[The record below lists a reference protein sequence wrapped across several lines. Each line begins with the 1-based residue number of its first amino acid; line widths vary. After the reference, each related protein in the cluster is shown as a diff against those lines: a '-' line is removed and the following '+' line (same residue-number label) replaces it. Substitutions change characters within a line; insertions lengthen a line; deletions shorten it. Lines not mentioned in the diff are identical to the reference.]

1 MTPEELRTRLLAEV
15 EARLKEAMSMEGAPQ
30 TLSEMEAMTL
40 KIGQAVKERMMQE
53 FVTAA
58 AEPEGAQR
66 CEACGGKLRRKG
78 KRKKWVAT
86 QAGEV
91 QVERDYY
98 YCEACQR
105 GFFPPG

>member
-1 MTPEELRTRLLAEV
+1 MEV
-15 EARLKEAMSMEGAPQ
+15 IALKV
-30 TLSEMEAMTL
+30 
-40 KIGQAVKERMMQE
+40 GQAVKERIMQE
-53 FVTAA
+53 LVAGTP
-58 AEPEGAQR
+58 EPEAVER
-66 CEACGGKLRRKG
+66 CEACGGQLRRKG
-78 KRKKWVAT
+78 KRKKWIAT